1 VGVGGYSPGMAEL
14 SHLDAES
21 RANMVDVGGKSRTLR
36 RAAAEGFVK
45 LGTAHLAAIDK
56 HPKGDVFTVAQIA
69 GIQAAK
75 RTWELIPLCH
85 QISLSHVSVT
95 LSLEDGGI
103 RIRGEADAEA
113 GTGVEMEALA
123 AVSVAALT
131 VYDMLK
137 SAGHGIEIKEIRL
150 LEKTGG
156 KEDWK
161 RKE

>member
-1 VGVGGYSPGMAEL
+1 MQPKRYADSMTEL
-14 SHLDAES
+14 SHLSPEGGAK
-21 RANMVDVGGKSRTLR
+21 MVDVGGKPLTR
-36 RAAAEGFVK
+36 RHACAEGFVS
-45 LGTAHLAAIDK
+45 LGDAHLAALDK
-56 HPKGDVFTVAQIA
+56 HPKGDVFAIAQVA

-85 QISLSHVSVT
+85 QISLSHISVT
-95 LSLEDGGI
+95 LSLERTGI
-103 RIRGEADAEA
+103 RIRGEAAAEA
-113 GTGVEMEALA
+113 STGVEMEALT

-137 SAGHGIEIKEIRL
+137 SAGHGIEIGEIRL

-161 RKE
+161 RK

>member
-1 VGVGGYSPGMAEL
+1 
-14 SHLDAES
+14 
-21 RANMVDVGGKSRTLR
+21 MVDVGVKPRTRR
-36 RAAAEGFVK
+36 RATAEGFVK
-45 LGTAHLAAIDK
+45 LGADHLAAIDK
-56 HPKGDVFTVAQIA
+56 HPKGDVFAVAQIA

-75 RTWELIPLCH
+75 RTWDLIPLCH
-85 QISLSHVSVT
+85 QIPLSHVSLT
-95 LSLEDGGI
+95 LTSEEAGI
-103 RIRGEADAEA
+103 RIRSEADAEA

-137 SAGHGIEIKEIRL
+137 SAGHEIEIKEIRL